1 MKIFPLSCPKS
12 CVCINSINRFQ
23 TQVPNDSIHVH
34 LDPTSNCA
42 TSRSG
47 RRACGGGRRQCAVG
61 TGSTHESKTPPAQT
75 GRGFSFKDPP
85 RKVGSEE
92 KDWSMASSGTT
103 STKTRFTGAQLIVH
117 LLERQGITTVAG
129 IPGGTV
135 LPLYDALSQSTQI
148 RHVLARHEQG
158 AGFIAQG
165 MARTQGKPAVCMA
178 CSGPG
183 ATNLVTAIADARLDS
198 IPLICITGQ
207 VPSSM
212 IGTDAF
218 QEVDTYGI
226 SIPITK
232 HNYLVRD
239 IAELPQVISDAFR
252 IAQSGRPGPVWIDIP
267 KDVQTAEIEIDVL
280 PEPGERA
287 PAPQFRAES
296 VQAAAAMINAA
307 RRPVLY
313 LGGGAINASDAVRQL
328 AEKASLPTTMTLM
341 ALGMLPK
348 AHPLSLGM
356 LGMHGARSTNY
367 ILQEADLLIVLGAR
381 FDDRA
386 IGKTEQFCPNAKIIH
401 VDIDRA
407 ELGKIK
413 QPHVAIQGDVAEV
426 LAQLIPQTDAS
437 DRADWRQLVADLQKE
452 FPGAIPTEGDPL
464 SHYGLINAVAACV
477 DDSAII
483 TTDVGQHQMWTAQAY
498 PLNRPRQWLTSG
510 GLGTMGFGLP
520 AAVGAALANPD
531 RKVICFSGDGSLMMN
546 IQEMATAAENQLD
559 VKIILMN
566 NQALGLVHQ
575 QQSLFYT
582 QGVFAAT
589 YPGTINFMQI
599 AAGFGLHTCDLN
611 AEADPHAAL
620 QAAISRPGPA
630 LIHVRIDPEQKVYP
644 MVPPGAA
651 NTEMVG
657 E

>member
-1 MKIFPLSCPKS
+1 
-12 CVCINSINRFQ
+12 
-23 TQVPNDSIHVH
+23 
-34 LDPTSNCA
+34 
-42 TSRSG
+42 
-47 RRACGGGRRQCAVG
+47 
-61 TGSTHESKTPPAQT
+61 
-75 GRGFSFKDPP
+75 
-85 RKVGSEE
+85 
-92 KDWSMASSGTT
+92 MASSGTT
-103 STKTRFTGAQLIVH
+103 SSKTRFTGAQLIVH
-117 LLERQGITTVAG
+117 LLERQGITIVAG

-239 IAELPQVISDAFR
+239 ISELPQVISDAFR

-280 PEPGERA
+280 PEPGDRS
-287 PAPQFRAES
+287 PAPEFSAES
-296 VQAAAAMINAA
+296 VRDAAAMINAA
-307 RRPVLY
+307 KRPVLY
-313 LGGGAINASDAVRQL
+313 LGGGAINAAEEIRQF
-328 AEKASLPTTMTLM
+328 AEKANLPTTMTLM

-356 LGMHGARSTNY
+356 LGMHGARSTNF
-367 ILQEADLLIVLGAR
+367 ILQEADLLIVMGAR

-426 LAQLIPQTDAS
+426 LAQLIPQTDAAE
-437 DRADWRQLVADLQKE
+437 RADWRQLVADLQRE

-464 SHYGLINAVAACV
+464 CHYGLINAVAACV

-566 NQALGLVHQ
+566 NEALGLVHQ
-575 QQSLFYT
+575 QQSLFYK

-589 YPGTINFMQI
+589 YPGMINFKQI

-611 AEADPHAAL
+611 AEEDAHAAL

>member
-1 MKIFPLSCPKS
+1 M
-12 CVCINSINRFQ
+12 
-23 TQVPNDSIHVH
+23 T
-34 LDPTSNCA
+34 
-42 TSRSG
+42 
-47 RRACGGGRRQCAVG
+47 
-61 TGSTHESKTPPAQT
+61 
-75 GRGFSFKDPP
+75 
-85 RKVGSEE
+85 
-92 KDWSMASSGTT
+92 SSGKTT
-103 STKTRFTGAQLIVH
+103 TKTRFTGAQLIVH
-117 LLERQGITTVAG
+117 LLERQGISIVSG

-267 KDVQTAEIEIDVL
+267 KDVQTAEIDIDVF
-280 PEPGERA
+280 PEPGDRA
-287 PAPQFRAES
+287 AAPEFSADS
-296 VQAAAAMINAA
+296 VRDAAAMINAA
-307 RRPVLY
+307 KRPVLY
-313 LGGGAINASDAVRQL
+313 LGGGAIDASEAVREF
-328 AEKASLPTTMTLM
+328 AEKAHLPTTMTLM

-367 ILQEADLLIVLGAR
+367 ILQESDLLIVLGAR

-386 IGKTEQFCPNAKIIH
+386 IGKTAQFCPNAKIIH
-401 VDIDRA
+401 VDIDRS

-426 LAQLIPQTDAS
+426 LAQLIPQTHANEH
-437 DRADWRQLVADLQKE
+437 AEWRQLVADLQRE
-452 FPGAIPTEGDPL
+452 FPSAIPTEGDPL

-566 NQALGLVHQ
+566 NEALGLVHQ

-589 YPGTINFMQI
+589 YPGMINFMQI
-599 AAGFGLHTCDLN
+599 AAGFGLHACDLN
-611 AEADPHAAL
+611 AETDPHAAL
-620 QAAISRPGPA
+620 QDAISRPGPA
-630 LIHVRIDPEQKVYP
+630 LIHVRIDPQQKVYP